1 MDIKHIKSLLAET
14 SALIDEFESTNG
26 DGSRVEAQEKA
37 TQLARALE
45 IPRLAILKLAFS
57 PVTFMAVMAAHHM
70 DIFSVLGVA
79 DSPVPLA
86 KLAAPKAA
94 DPVLIERIL
103 RVLIASGFAEEP
115 SPGEYLPTAL
125 SKEMTLRP
133 AIGIVDSMFNEGLPP
148 LQKTPEY
155 LRMISYRN
163 PDDSVLTPLQ
173 YTNSIMIDG
182 FTWLA
187 QNPESLTRFNSF
199 MEGHL
204 GNRPDWGDW
213 FPVQE
218 QLLDHADLKPDAPFL
233 VDIGAGRG
241 HDLVAFRKKFPDI
254 PGRFIL
260 EDLPHVLEEIRGVQD
275 LEKAGIETVPYNFFT
290 DVQPVQGARVYF
302 FKHVL
307 HDWSDHKATIIL
319 NYLKPAMKRGFSKII
334 MEEYIFPDRNVRSLS
349 CLTDLAVMVWFSGM
363 ERTRQRWIDLLESA
377 GLRIL
382 KFWIREGDDLGIIE
396 AELAED

>member
-1 MDIKHIKSLLAET
+1 MDIKQIKDLLAET
-14 SALIDEFESTNG
+14 SALIDEIESTNG
-26 DGSRVEAQEKA
+26 DGLRVEAQEKA

-45 IPRLAILKLAFS
+45 IPRIAILKLAFS

-70 DIFSVLGVA
+70 GIFSVLGDT

-86 KLAAPKAA
+86 TLAAPKAA
-94 DPVLIERIL
+94 DPLLVERIL

-133 AIGIVDSMFNEGLPP
+133 SIGIVDSLRIYLAFS
-148 LQKTPEY
+148 KPE
-155 LRMISYRN
+155 
-163 PDDSVLTPLQ
+163 T
-173 YTNSIMIDG
+173 
-182 FTWLA
+182 
-187 QNPESLTRFNSF
+187 LTRFNSF
-199 MEGHL
+199 MEEHL

-218 QLLDHADLKPDAPFL
+218 QLLDHVYLKPDAPFL
-233 VDIGAGRG
+233 VDI
-241 HDLVAFRKKFPDI
+241 
-254 PGRFIL
+254 
-260 EDLPHVLEEIRGVQD
+260 EDVPHVLEEIRGVQD

-290 DVQPVQGARVYF
+290 NVQPIQGARVYF

-307 HDWSDHKATIIL
+307 HDWSDEKAAIIF
-319 NYLKPAMKRGFSKII
+319 NNLKPAMKRGFSKII
-334 MEEYIFPDRNVRSLS
+334 MEDYIFPDRNAHSIS

-363 ERTRQRWIDLLESA
+363 ERTRQRWIDLLESV

-382 KFWIREGDDLGIIE
+382 KFWVREGDDLGIIE
-396 AELAED
+396 ADVAED